1 MKKILVCLSLL
12 VPSVGFCCPTLE
24 GTWSSSLEKFESFNK
39 RWANVEDK
47 AWSFMT
53 QTQGYEVI
61 TYKDNNAMTISSA
74 AMEIKIGDKK
84 MQRPASKEQLDF
96 NVLGCTAKSMV
107 LKFERNGKEQIA
119 QLFFESADT
128 YWTYM
133 GTAEG
138 SGNSHIREYY
148 TKKQ

>member
-1 MKKILVCLSLL
+1 MKKILICLSLM
-12 VPSVGFCCPTLE
+12 VPSVGFCCPVLE
-24 GTWSSSLEKFESFNK
+24 GTWSSSIEKFESFNK

-61 TYKDNNAMTISSA
+61 AYKGNNEMTISSPK
-74 AMEIKIGDKK
+74 MEIKIGAKK
-84 MQRPASKEQLDF
+84 MERPASKEHLNF
-96 NVLGCTAKSMV
+96 NVLGCTDKSIV

-119 QLFFESADT
+119 QLFFENDDT

-133 GTAEG
+133 GTADG

-148 TKKQ
+148 TRKQ